1 VPAASLGLAI
11 GTVLLGIS
19 LREAVMA
26 FTDTVR
32 TCYQSQLEG
41 IRAAGLFKEER
52 YIHSPQSAEIEV
64 EFPVG
69 SEIRKCINIC
79 ANNYLGLSS
88 HPEVVAAAHAG
99 LDTRGYGMSSV
110 RFICGTQDVH
120 QELENQ
126 LTEFLGTEDTLLF
139 PSCMDANG
147 GFFEACMNEQDVLIA
162 DRLVHASIVDGMRL
176 CKAMQD
182 TYKHS
187 DMGHLEEKL
196 QEHQDK
202 RFRMIITD
210 GVFSMDGDMANLAEI
225 VALAQKYN
233 AMVFVDDSHA
243 TGFIGRTG
251 RGTHEHCGVFGQI
264 DVITTTLGKALGG
277 ASGGCVSGGR
287 ELVEMC
293 RQRARPYLFSN
304 SVAPVIVAGALKVL
318 DLITATTD
326 RRDKLEW
333 NAKYWRGLLKDAG
346 FDVKEGDT
354 PIVPVM
360 LYGAKLAQ
368 DFARDLF
375 AEGVYA
381 VGFFFPVVPKGQA
394 RIRTQ
399 LSAGHEKY
407 HLDTAI
413 GAFRK
418 VGQKYGILGLGK
430 KELIAKFAA

>member
-1 VPAASLGLAI
+1 
-11 GTVLLGIS
+11 
-19 LREAVMA
+19 MA
-26 FTDTVR
+26 FIDTVR
-32 TCYQSQLEG
+32 NCYQADLEA
-41 IRAAGLFKEER
+41 IKAAGLFKEER
-52 YIHSPQSAEIEV
+52 IIHSPQWSEIEV
-64 EFPVG
+64 QFPVG
-69 SEIRKCINIC
+69 AKIKKCINIC

-88 HPEVVAAAHAG
+88 HPAVIAAAHAG
-99 LDTRGYGMSSV
+99 LDARGYGMSSV
-110 RFICGTQDVH
+110 RFICGTQDIH
-120 QELENQ
+120 RELENR

-139 PSCMDANG
+139 PSCMDANA
-147 GFFEACMNEQDVLIA
+147 GFFEACLKEQDVMIA

-202 RFRMIITD
+202 RLRMIITD
-210 GVFSMDGDMANLAEI
+210 GVFSMDGDVAKLAEI
-225 VALAQKYN
+225 VALAEKYN

-251 RGTHEHCGVFGQI
+251 RGTHELCGVLGKI

-277 ASGGCVSGGR
+277 ASGGCVSGRR
-287 ELVEMC
+287 ELVELC

-304 SVAPVIVAGALKVL
+304 AVAPVIVAGALKVM
-318 DLITATTD
+318 DLITASTD

-333 NAKYWRGLLKDAG
+333 NTRYWRGLLTSAG
-346 FDVKEGDT
+346 FDVKQGES

-360 LYGAKLAQ
+360 LYNAKLAQ

-375 AEGVYA
+375 EEGIYA
-381 VGFFFPVVPKGQA
+381 VGFFFPVVPKEQA

-399 LSAGHEKY
+399 LSAAHEKH
-407 HLDTAI
+407 HLDAAI
-413 GAFRK
+413 AAFQK
-418 VGQKYGILGLGK
+418 VGQKHGILGLGK
-430 KELIAKFAA
+430 KELMARYAA

>member
-1 VPAASLGLAI
+1 
-11 GTVLLGIS
+11 
-19 LREAVMA
+19 MA
-26 FTDTVR
+26 YADTVR
-32 TCYQSQLEG
+32 HRYQTDLEG
-41 IRAAGLFKEER
+41 IKAAGLFKEER
-52 YIHSPQSAEIEV
+52 YIHSPQSSEIEV
-64 EFPVG
+64 EFPMG
-69 SEIRKCINIC
+69 SATRKCINIC

-88 HPEVVAAAHAG
+88 HTEVIAAAHAG
-99 LDTRGYGMSSV
+99 LDARGYGMSSV
-110 RFICGTQDVH
+110 RFICGTQDIH
-120 QELENQ
+120 RELENR
-126 LTEFLGTEDTLLF
+126 LTAFLGTEDTLLF
-139 PSCMDANG
+139 PSCMDANA
-147 GFFEACMNEQDVLIA
+147 GFFEACLNEQDVMIA

-202 RFRMIITD
+202 RSRMVITD
-210 GVFSMDGDMANLAEI
+210 GVFSMDGDTVKLADIVVLAE
-225 VALAQKYN
+225 KYN

-243 TGFIGRTG
+243 TGFMGKTG
-251 RGTHEHCGVFGQI
+251 RGTHEHCGVFGKI

-277 ASGGCVSGGR
+277 ASGGCVSGRR

-304 SVAPVIVAGALKVL
+304 AVAPVIVAGALKVL
-318 DLITATTD
+318 DLIGASTD

-333 NAKYWRGLLKDAG
+333 NARYWRELLKAAG
-346 FDVKEGDT
+346 FDLKEGDT

-360 LYGAKLAQ
+360 FYDAKLAQ

-375 AEGVYA
+375 DEGVYA
-381 VGFFFPVVPKGQA
+381 IGFFFPVVPKGQA

-399 LSAGHEKY
+399 LSAAHEKH

-413 GAFRK
+413 EAFKK
-418 VGQKYGILGLGK
+418 VGKKYGILGLGK
-430 KELIAKFAA
+430 KELMARAAA